1 MSFFDGLLGVFSNDL
16 AIDLGTANTLVYV
29 KGKGKVTVIVLFVLN
44 EQGEME
50 NLKLENSSGLK
61 EYDEMILR
69 TIKKIKNKW
78 KPATLHGVP
87 IKFLFRMPLSFSTD
101 TI

>member
-1 MSFFDGLLGVFSNDL
+1 MKRADPQDF
-16 AIDLGTANTLVYV
+16 YV

-87 IKFLFRMPLSFSTD
+87 IKFLFRMPLSFSTK